1 MLDREKKPTGLMHSG
16 EQLRK
21 LLIEHP
27 DLPLIV
33 FAKDSANSGDYY
45 AMSCTDISAEV
56 GEFLDCQQQYND
68 CYCFTDRDEF
78 RDEIAE
84 TVYLDQEITD
94 EQLERETER
103 IFAEYEPYWKPCI
116 ILTVGN

>member
-1 MLDREKKPTGLMHSG
+1 MLDREKQPTGLMHSG

-21 LLIEHP
+21 LLLEYP
-27 DLPLIV
+27 ELPLIV
-33 FAKDSANSGDYY
+33 FAEEDANNGDYPWI
-45 AMSCTDISAEV
+45 SCTDISAEV
-56 GEFLDCQQQYND
+56 GEFLDCQQEYKD
-68 CYCFTDRDEF
+68 CYCFIDRDEF

-84 TVYLDQEITD
+84 TVYLNQEITD

-103 IFAEYEPYWKPCI
+103 IFAEYKPYWKPCI